1 MTSLYERIGGEA
13 AVDKAVDVF
22 YDKVL
27 ADPRISAFFENIDMF
42 AQARKQK
49 AFLTM
54 VFGGPNNYS
63 GADMRNAHAGMGLDD
78 THFNAVVED
87 LAATLVELGVAGS
100 DIQEVAAIAESVRDD
115 VLNR

>member
-1 MTSLYERIGGEA
+1 MSTLYERIGGEA
-13 AVDKAVDVF
+13 AVDLAVDKF

-27 ADPRISAFFENIDMF
+27 ADERINMFFDNLDMV

-54 VFGGPNNYS
+54 VFGGPNDYTNK
-63 GADMRNAHAGMGLDD
+63 DMRTGHAHLGLNDE
-78 THFNAVVED
+78 HFDAVVEN
-87 LAATLVELGVAGS
+87 LANTLDELGVSSS
-100 DIQEVAAIAESVRDD
+100 DIQEVGAIAESVRDD